1 MSKAT
6 MSYEHYKNLWEQT
19 KPIRGRS
26 VDVRPIGERRRDW
39 EQITRKPLV
48 GGEYSYAA
56 RLYSTDVVEYLPNG
70 NIILRT
76 GGWETPS
83 TAEFIHEHS
92 PFTALKQNRKVWVRV
107 GGMMYPV
114 GAELELRYDEDT
126 GGYAPVNNVLIQKK
140 VVDRA
145 KAKDARAPV
154 MPFLDWAKTFL
165 AMSDGWVMHETRK
178 AVVSFVGVDTTR
190 GFNYDKELI
199 GPSRFV
205 YERICNA
212 TPDEYLKILCTLLRE
227 PSGAIN
233 LRIAETIEWGG
244 AVQHQPR
251 IFKTHYYDMKFDF
264 TTLKLMVYGIVSA
277 AVNIMTTKE
286 VQPTGKAMTNVL

>member
-1 MSKAT
+1 MSKAMT
-6 MSYEHYKNLWEQT
+6 SYEHYKNHWEQT

-92 PFTALKQNRKVWVRV
+92 PFTSLKQNCKVWVRV
-107 GGMMYPV
+107 DGVMYPV
-114 GAELELRYDEDT
+114 GEQLELRYDEDT
-126 GGYAPVNNVLIQKK
+126 GGYAPVNTVLIQKR

-178 AVVSFVGVDTTR
+178 AAVTYVGVDR
-190 GFNYDKELI
+190 PSGFMYEKELV
-199 GPSRFV
+199 GPPKFA
-205 YERICNA
+205 YERICAA

-227 PSGAIN
+227 PQAAIE
-233 LRIAETIEWGG
+233 LRTAETEEWGG
-244 AVQHQPR
+244 VANQSPK

-264 TTLKLMVYGIVSA
+264 TTLKLMVYGIVSG

-286 VQPTGKAMTNVL
+286 VQPTNKAMTNVL